1 MFLIFFLLNYAP
13 EDSNAHYL
21 LDKQLAR
28 YFPAW
33 DSRYD
38 DVSNALRTSQGC
50 LDFWHW
56 YINLETK
63 LEANLASW
71 FGVRYRNR
79 YLGDYDRH
87 VSNHHFEP
95 FFQLRDYLRFLFT
108 VAPHYYKGEDELG
121 LGFFWG
127 RDYRDYVETFVIL
140 EDFDRNYSYKNTP
153 DGPDKITYQ
162 TFPVKWQVRLNR
174 YWSSGHL
181 ALASELTNRYFLR
194 STEHELI
201 YPPYFQ
207 ERGLH
212 RSLNARFW
220 QDIGKFR
227 AGMVLD
233 VYASEQYNIDTSR
246 VHTKDI
252 FEALIEPMFA
262 YSITDKWQPTL
273 YFTYNYKTED
283 DSLLL
288 FSTGIAETVDYRRD
302 VFAYLIDVEF
312 HPGGSFIWHFGMQQQ
327 FYANNQGRSARERRF
342 TLGLEYRYKNVWFY
356 IVEAMEGDYPM
367 PNWLHNR
374 TYVQLML
381 TF

>member
-1 MFLIFFLLNYAP
+1 MFFIFFLLCYAP

-28 YFPAW
+28 YFCAW
-33 DSRYD
+33 DSHYD
-38 DVSNALRTSQGC
+38 DATNALRTSQGC

-56 YINLETK
+56 YIDLETK

-95 FFQLRDYLRFLFT
+95 FFQMRENLRFLFT

-121 LGFFWG
+121 IGFFWG
-127 RDYRDYVETFVIL
+127 RDYRDYIETFVIL

-153 DGPDKITYQ
+153 DGPDKITYE
-162 TFPVKWQVRLNR
+162 TFPVRWQVRLNR

-181 ALASELTNRYFLR
+181 ALAGELTNRYWLR
-194 STEHELI
+194 STEHEFT

-212 RSLNARFW
+212 RSLCARFW
-220 QDIGKFR
+220 QDVGKLR
-227 AGMVLD
+227 AGMILD
-233 VYASEQYNIDTSR
+233 LHASELYNIDTSR
-246 VHTKDI
+246 VHTVDI
-252 FEALIEPMFA
+252 FETLVEPMLA
-262 YSITDKWQPTL
+262 YCITDKWRPTL
-273 YFTYNYKTED
+273 YLTYNYKTED

-288 FSTGIAETVDYRRD
+288 FSTGIAETVDYQRD
-302 VFAYLIDVEF
+302 IFAYLIDVEF

-327 FYANNQGRSARERRF
+327 FYENNKGRDAVERRF
-342 TLGLEYRYKNVWFY
+342 TLGLEYRYGNVWFY